1 LADPRLRGCDQR
13 RHGVPARRARPR
25 LHRGLHG
32 RGRHE
37 RRHDGRGRLRRGA
50 GNRRADPV
58 FQGSPRRTGRPPR
71 PGIRPAGGAAATRDR
86 GAGREHV
93 LVVSGSRERRPR
105 RDSRQAIVER
115 EVSDE
120 STSGAGPELVLATGN
135 RVKAREI
142 AALLDG
148 LPCRIVDLGAFPGIL
163 MPPEGETSYTDNALG
178 KVRAVSKATGRLA
191 LADDSGIEVDA
202 LEGRPGVL
210 SARFGGE
217 ALSDEERNGEL
228 LRALS
233 GVPADRRG
241 ARYRSVIA
249 LCDPRGREA

>member
-1 LADPRLRGCDQR
+1 M
-13 RHGVPARRARPR
+13 
-25 LHRGLHG
+25 
-32 RGRHE
+32 
-37 RRHDGRGRLRRGA
+37 
-50 GNRRADPV
+50 
-58 FQGSPRRTGRPPR
+58 
-71 PGIRPAGGAAATRDR
+71 
-86 GAGREHV
+86 
-93 LVVSGSRERRPR
+93 SGSRERRPR
-105 RDSRQAIVER
+105 RDSRQATVER
-115 EVSDE
+115 EISDE

-249 LCDPRGREA
+249 LCDPRGREAFVEGVVEGRLLEAPRGTGGFGYDPLFYYPPLGATFAEISAEAKHAVSHRGQAMARARQVLSEWLADAGGPARRMP